1 MQTGKHEARE
11 LEEGGWVGWVI
22 RVISVWYVGL
32 VLGRLFIRIIS
43 ERHTGL
49 ALGAFI
55 SNFHIGSLALGRL
68 LE

>member
-1 MQTGKHEARE
+1 M
-11 LEEGGWVGWVI
+11 GWVI

-49 ALGAFI
+49 TLGSFI
-55 SNFHIGSLALGRL
+55 SDSHIGSLALGRL